1 MKKYKLW
8 LFVISII
15 VAILSIGYMN
25 FLIFTYR
32 LLAFKYLNFYVL
44 GGSIVLCLFIISFAF
59 NKKTKLLSLILS
71 IILLLLSLIGNF
83 YISTVINKFS
93 LLNNIS
99 IVKESIKI
107 VVMKDNPAES
117 IKDISNTL
125 YIAQNEDQNKINQLI
140 NQLNTKEEL
149 SFTSQSYEDYNKL
162 YNSLKEKKI
171 ESMVITDQYLSLLES
186 QDPTIRESI
195 KTIYN
200 YEITTKIEQQMTTK
214 IANKYQF
221 HIYLSGIDTFG
232 PINTISRSDVNI
244 IASVNLETGKIIL
257 TTTPRDAYVQIPDG
271 GKNQYD
277 KLTHAGIYGIQTS
290 VKTLENVYDIHIPY
304 YMRVNFTSFIDII
317 NVIGNIEV
325 ENTQTFTARHGG
337 YHFPIGK
344 IELNAEQALGFVRER
359 YSLSNGDIDRGKNQ
373 IKVIE
378 AIIKKM
384 VKPSTISNINPLLD
398 KLAQSVQTNIDIGTI
413 MDWVNYQLNH
423 NKKINIESVSLK
435 TSGQSGLQSFA
446 MPGYNLYMSVI
457 DKNHLETVK
466 KLMNNTVEN
475 QK

>member
-1 MKKYKLW
+1 
-8 LFVISII
+8 
-15 VAILSIGYMN
+15 
-25 FLIFTYR
+25 
-32 LLAFKYLNFYVL
+32 
-44 GGSIVLCLFIISFAF
+44 
-59 NKKTKLLSLILS
+59 
-71 IILLLLSLIGNF
+71 
-83 YISTVINKFS
+83 
-93 LLNNIS
+93 
-99 IVKESIKI
+99 
-107 VVMKDNPAES
+107 
-117 IKDISNTL
+117 
-125 YIAQNEDQNKINQLI
+125 
-140 NQLNTKEEL
+140 
-149 SFTSQSYEDYNKL
+149 
-162 YNSLKEKKI
+162 
-171 ESMVITDQYLSLLES
+171 MVITDQYLSLLES

-325 ENTQTFTARHGG
+325 ENTQAFTARHGG

-398 KLAQSVQTNIDIGTI
+398 KLTQSVQTNIDIGTI